1 MTYGYRDHASLYSAE
16 EIEAAKDGFALLV
29 ARNVQ
34 IIIDYLTSRGQVR
47 SLQRRGEI
55 YMSLFPI
62 PFRVKG
68 FCGGKVL
75 SGTVF

>member
-55 YMSLFPI
+55 YMSL
-62 PFRVKG
+62 
-68 FCGGKVL
+68 
-75 SGTVF
+75 

>member
-1 MTYGYRDHASLYSAE
+1 M
-16 EIEAAKDGFALLV
+16 LV
-29 ARNVQ
+29 SVVA
-34 IIIDYLTSRGQVR
+34 DEPELSKTWMLSWT
-47 SLQRRGEI
+47 
-55 YMSLFPI
+55 LFPI